1 MTDIKWPEGATHKID
16 DTFKKWVNGAEYIYS
31 KNGNW
36 IESCYSLPLDKYKSN
51 NNYVVIE
58 RPIDAPYIND
68 GSTSSKYSTPIGDV
82 YDVLKA
88 FEVTNPALQH
98 LIKKALKVGN
108 RGHKD
113 IATDLQD
120 IIDSAVRA
128 KELEGF

>member
-1 MTDIKWPEGATHKID
+1 MTDIKWPEGSTHKINGVF
-16 DTFKKWVNGAEYIYS
+16 TKWVDGVEYSYS
-31 KNGNW
+31 KDYEW
-36 IESCYSLPLDKYKSN
+36 FECCYSLPVDKYKSN

-58 RPIDAPYIND
+58 RPIDPPYIND
-68 GSTSSKYSTPIGDV
+68 GSTPNKYSTPIGDV